1 MRKLTVL
8 VFAIAVAMVVAV
20 AACGSEDPTATP
32 QVSPPTT
39 APVVEEPTAM
49 AEDPTVDAAA
59 SAHGEASDCA
69 ASCCSCRLWR

>member
-32 QVSPPTT
+32 RVSQPTT
-39 APVVEEPTAM
+39 APVVAEPTAY
-49 AEDPTVDAAA
+49 
-59 SAHGEASDCA
+59 G
-69 ASCCSCRLWR
+69 